1 MLLAF
6 FIQRAL
12 QGHSKSTSRVLGHLS
27 TRTLKTL
34 VHLGTWAVKILC
46 HSCTQG
52 TWAFRHLRTWHL
64 KGTWALKHLRDSR
77 HLGTLP
83 FRHLGTRRH
92 LGSQA
97 LGHLSTQGIWST
109 LFRTLV
115 NDFPV
120 FLITKSFM
128 LDVKRFLDSPLHAID
143 LNCKSSQ
150 LIILNVFKYK
160 MSRFLQFWCKLN
172 TQGIVKTSPFRI
184 LCNY

>member
-1 MLLAF
+1 MSLMHSRHLGIQALKNLALE
-6 FIQRAL
+6 R
-12 QGHSKSTSRVLGHLS
+12 
-27 TRTLKTL
+27 
-34 VHLGTWAVKILC
+34 HLGTWTLEAL
-46 HSCTQG
+46 
-52 TWAFRHLRTWHL
+52 RH
-64 KGTWALKHLRDSR
+64 SR
-77 HLGTLP
+77 HVGTLAL
-83 FRHLGTRRH
+83 RHLGTRRH

-97 LGHLSTQGIWST
+97 RGHLSTRGIWST
-109 LFRTLV
+109 LFRTFV
-115 NDFPV
+115 NGFPV